1 MTAINSRFQR
11 SILIINPNTTQ
22 SMTDA
27 LVPLVHSLGFDT
39 VRIPIPTYFIH
50 PSSRYCNV
58 DIHAHADTT
67 LSSLLPPLPSSK
79 THFEF
84 FTAPDGVPSINNEED
99 AAKSAQACLP
109 VLTTQLK
116 HYDAFLVCCYS
127 HHPLVSQLR
136 QALEEE
142 EEGNSLLP
150 KNKPVTGIFEASIAT
165 CIQSI
170 NMAHKFGIV
179 STGSQWEQI
188 LSEAVSTILG
198 SGDSSET
205 SSPCSTTRYAG
216 CQTTGLNAD
225 ELHTTPPAEVRLRM
239 KNATKKLLRNGNGGG
254 GAVKAIALGC
264 AGMAGMDAIVREAC
278 VEELGER
285 EGRGVKIVDGVV
297 AGVVFLEGALRSGL

>member
-1 MTAINSRFQR
+1 
-11 SILIINPNTTQ
+11 
-22 SMTDA
+22 MTDA
-27 LVPLVHSLGFDT
+27 LVPLVNSLGFDT
-39 VRIPIPTYFIH
+39 
-50 PSSRYCNV
+50 
-58 DIHAHADTT
+58 
-67 LSSLLPPLPSSK
+67 

-116 HYDAFLVCCYS
+116 NYDAFLVCCYS

-142 EEGNSLLP
+142 EEEKEGNPLLP

-170 NMAHKFGIV
+170 NMSHKFGIV

-198 SGDSSET
+198 SSDSSNET
-205 SSPCSTTRYAG
+205 SSPYSTTRYAG

-239 KNATKKLLRNGNGGG
+239 KNATKKLLRNGNAGGG